1 MNFILCHTRHLFYL
15 FHFTGSQYPHEPP
28 LVTLLPNNQEFPKNI
43 TLKITKR
50 LMLEAENLALKKT
63 PCCYAL
69 IDLANN
75 PVEILKA
82 ISKYHCLLS
91 IFLLLLF
98 LDIVKKKI
106 SFSFCV
112 PSLFSIY
119 KKALLKY
126 AEDITYQLAT

>member
-91 IFLLLLF
+91 IFF
-98 LDIVKKKI
+98 IIIISRYCQKKI

-112 PSLFSIY
+112 PSLFY
-119 KKALLKY
+119 LQKKYYLNMQN
-126 AEDITYQLAT
+126 I

>member
-1 MNFILCHTRHLFYL
+1 
-15 FHFTGSQYPHEPP
+15 
-28 LVTLLPNNQEFPKNI
+28 
-43 TLKITKR
+43 
-50 LMLEAENLALKKT
+50 MLEAENLALKKT

-98 LDIVKKKI
+98 LDIVEKKYI
-106 SFSFCV
+106 FLILC
-112 PSLFSIY
+112 SITVLY
-119 KKALLKY
+119 LQKKALLRY
-126 AEDITYQLAT
+126 AEDMTYQLAT